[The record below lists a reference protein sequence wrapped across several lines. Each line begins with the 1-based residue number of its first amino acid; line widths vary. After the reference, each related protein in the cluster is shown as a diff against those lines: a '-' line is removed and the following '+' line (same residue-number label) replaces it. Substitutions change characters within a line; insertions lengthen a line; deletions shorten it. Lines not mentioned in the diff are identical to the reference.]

1 MRIDLF
7 NSSASELSSEL
18 ASQKVNAEKAA
29 KSDLSGTE
37 DRATLTSDS
46 ASVGSLASTALSSP
60 EVRQGLVDSLKQSVN
75 SGQYE
80 LRPWQDRRVHGG
92 RSRVIQAAPQM
103 IPRREVFQKRAKH
116 DHRRRSGSGVE
127 SRGVPPGD
135 AVHDRRI
142 GTGYAGNRP
151 QRPLGLRREHRQSAG
166 IERASC
172 QSWPT
177 TCRRHSKRSPQSP
190 GSLWMKT

>member
-7 NSSASELSSEL
+7 NSSASELSSDV

-29 KSDLSGTE
+29 KSDLSGTQ

-80 LRPWQDRRVHGG
+80 LNPGK
-92 RSRVIQAAPQM
+92 IAASM
-103 IPRREVFQKRAKH
+103 VD
-116 DHRRRSGSGVE
+116 DH
-127 SRGVPPGD
+127 
-135 AVHDRRI
+135 A
-142 GTGYAGNRP
+142 
-151 QRPLGLRREHRQSAG
+151 
-166 IERASC
+166 
-172 QSWPT
+172 
-177 TCRRHSKRSPQSP
+177 
-190 GSLWMKT
+190 